1 MTVARRLGRLQ
12 LDPTNVVA
20 RSHLLVLWS
29 RLGSYDPENLERLL
43 WRERRLLEHR
53 AFIVPI
59 EELPVY
65 RWFMRRF
72 PAGDSAWPRRVRRFL
87 ESNAPLR
94 RHILTRLRRH
104 GPLPSRAF
112 EDVADASWR
121 SRGWTSGRN
130 VGQMLEFLSA
140 RGEVRVTGREGGE
153 RLWDLA
159 DRSLP
164 RWTPHDRLSER
175 EVARRVVERSLRA
188 HGVVSRRYLGKR
200 YSRALTVPL
209 DTILADLVKRSV
221 IAPARLGEERVSPKN
236 PWYVY
241 LEYAAPTGRSS
252 GADSKPWTTL
262 LSPFDNL
269 IHDRERTAQLFDFD
283 FRLEIYVPRARRR
296 HGYFVMPILH
306 EDRLIGRMDPEVDRT
321 RNVLVINAV
330 SAEPDAPATR
340 MVVTAIKGAVE
351 DLATFLGVGGIEFSG
366 RLPGRWARLSS

>member
-29 RLGSYDPENLERLL
+29 RLGSYNPENLERLL

-53 AFIVPI
+53 AFIVPT

-72 PAGDSAWPRRVRRFL
+72 PSGDSAWPRRVRTFL
-87 ESNAPLR
+87 QSNAPLR
-94 RHILTRLRRH
+94 RHILTRLRH
-104 GPLPSRAF
+104 DGPLPSRAF

-140 RGEVRVTGREGGE
+140 RGEVRVTGREDGE

-164 RWTPHDRLSER
+164 RWTPRDRLSER
-175 EVARRVVERSLRA
+175 EIARRVVERSLRA

-200 YSRALTVPL
+200 YSRAFTVPL

-221 IAPARLGEERVSPKN
+221 IAPARLGEERMSPKN

-241 LEYAAPTGRSS
+241 LKYAAPPGRSS
-252 GADSKPWTTL
+252 GGGSMLWTTI

-269 IHDRERTAQLFDFD
+269 IHDRERTVQLFDFD

-306 EDRLIGRMDPEVDRT
+306 EDRLIGRMDPEVDRA
-321 RNVLVINAV
+321 RNVLVINTV
-330 SAEPDAPATR
+330 HAEPDAPTSRPA
-340 MVVTAIKGAVE
+340 VTAIREAVE
-351 DLATFLGVGGIEFSG
+351 DLAKFLSVRGIEFRG
-366 RLPGRWARLSS
+366 RLPRGWAHLSS